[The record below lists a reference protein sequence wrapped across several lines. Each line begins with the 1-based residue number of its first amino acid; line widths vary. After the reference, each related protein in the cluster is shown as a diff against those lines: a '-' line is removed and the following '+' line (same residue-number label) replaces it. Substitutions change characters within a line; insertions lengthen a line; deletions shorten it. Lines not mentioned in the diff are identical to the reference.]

1 MDRQAL
7 INLIQRH
14 SRPLEPLPTQTE
26 AVLAPL
32 APIRSVVFDVY
43 GTLIISGS
51 GDISLAR
58 AENRSPALI
67 EALGEAGFTVRDPE
81 RDPASTL
88 LQMIDLHRERLR
100 ARGTEFPEVRI
111 EEVWEEWIG
120 RARVEGWLAGSGSLL
135 EAIVGY
141 ECRVNPCWPMPGL
154 LPVLATLAERRISVG
169 IVSNAQFYTPLLFPA
184 LTGRELPAL
193 GFSDSRTVWSYQ
205 EREGKPSRFLYR
217 KLAGKLAD
225 EGLQPHE
232 TLYVG
237 NDLLNDIY
245 PARHEGFRTALFA
258 GDQRSLRL
266 RPEDPRCRD
275 LRPDATLKHLG
286 QVLNLL

>member
-1 MDRQAL
+1 ML
-7 INLIQRH
+7 F
-14 SRPLEPLPTQTE
+14 
-26 AVLAPL
+26 
-32 APIRSVVFDVY
+32 RSVFDIY

-67 EALGEAGFTVRDPE
+67 EALEEAGFTIRDPD

-88 LQMIDLHRERLR
+88 LQMIDLHRERRR
-100 ARGTEFPEVRI
+100 ARGIEFPEVRI

-141 ECRVNPCWPMPGL
+141 ECRVNPCWPMPDL
-154 LPVLATLAERRISVG
+154 LPVLDALAERGIPVG

-184 LTGRELPAL
+184 LTGRELPGL

-205 EREGKPSRFLYR
+205 ERQGKPSRFLYR
-217 KLAGKLAD
+217 NLATKLDA
-225 EGLQPHE
+225 ESLQPPE

-245 PARHEGFRTALFA
+245 PARLEGFRTALFA

-275 LRPDATLKHLG
+275 LQPDATLHRLD
-286 QVLNLL
+286 QLLELL